1 MYKKIFIFLH
11 QMILNLFMRVLLI
24 QIARIGCIHYL
35 PKKNTRVTYGYCAC
49 QLTTLVSVSV
59 SLGAILTPK
68 RNWRKCLCKIL
79 GVTNKEHYGMFC
91 YFLEWSISSIP
102 SNFSKTQVLMLA
114 GLTNWL
120 PRGKWNP
127 CPLYFLWPRY
137 RANCNFGY
145 RTLSNISSLL

>member
-1 MYKKIFIFLH
+1 MSLTSPQSIYQVLLARTEFVIVVCPCQALYGGTIILRKHQKFTTTLMSTKYESRQKHFSRLSSLPLNVAKTPQLMYKKIFIFLH

-68 RNWRKCLCKIL
+68 RN
-79 GVTNKEHYGMFC
+79 
-91 YFLEWSISSIP
+91 
-102 SNFSKTQVLMLA
+102 
-114 GLTNWL
+114 
-120 PRGKWNP
+120 
-127 CPLYFLWPRY
+127 
-137 RANCNFGY
+137 
-145 RTLSNISSLL
+145 